1 MLAFVGIPV
10 YLFVMCICTGEVF
23 LKLFGKG
30 EGKTAGKNI
39 IAGYVICAG
48 LFHIISTPFMY
59 YELSFSP
66 LAYICIAYS
75 VVIIAAYIILKIKEE
90 KTLFE
95 RVRLPEKS
103 AIQKDKVWLGLSIV
117 FIIAFQIFYV
127 VYYQH
132 TDIDDSYYLA
142 QINTIIHTNKILAI
156 DPASGIAELNFN
168 PQYKMVSYEVLM
180 SFIVRL
186 FHVNTAFF
194 MHTILPVFLIPV
206 HYIVI
211 YQIGKFISQ
220 RYAYHF
226 VLLYSVFNL
235 FSAYSGYSQGA
246 FLLYRI
252 WQGKSGVINIIVPI
266 LILTFLYIYAIK
278 KI

>member
-1 MLAFVGIPV
+1 MGDKEVKKIRIEFICNDLYCTSGNIINEMNEKMQQVKRENSELRRVLNEICTSTSWKVTKPLRIINGYIKKIKEIKVVSICGNSSIFVRYV
-10 YLFVMCICTGEVF
+10 YLYWRGI

-30 EGKTAGKNI
+30 KEKCRKNI

-66 LAYICIAYS
+66 LVYICIAYS

-95 RVRLPEKS
+95 RVRLPEKN

-142 QINTIIHTNKILAI
+142 QINTIIHTNKISAI

-186 FHVNTAFF
+186 FHVNTAFLCIRF
-194 MHTILPVFLIPV
+194 
-206 HYIVI
+206 Y
-211 YQIGKFISQ
+211 
-220 RYAYHF
+220 
-226 VLLYSVFNL
+226 L
-235 FSAYSGYSQGA
+235 F
-246 FLLYRI
+246 F
-252 WQGKSGVINIIVPI
+252 
-266 LILTFLYIYAIK
+266 
-278 KI
+278 

>member
-1 MLAFVGIPV
+1 MLLT
-10 YLFVMCICTGEVF
+10 LFW
-23 LKLFGKG
+23 KL
-30 EGKTAGKNI
+30 
-39 IAGYVICAG
+39 
-48 LFHIISTPFMY
+48 
-59 YELSFSP
+59 
-66 LAYICIAYS
+66 
-75 VVIIAAYIILKIKEE
+75 KEE

-95 RVRLPEKS
+95 RVRLPEKN

-142 QINTIIHTNKILAI
+142 QINTIIHTNKISAI

-220 RYAYHF
+220 RYAYHLCSYT
-226 VLLYSVFNL
+226 VYLICSVHILDIVKEL
-235 FSAYSGYSQGA
+235 FCYIGYGRGNPES
-246 FLLYRI
+246 
-252 WQGKSGVINIIVPI
+252 
-266 LILTFLYIYAIK
+266 LILLFRYWYLHSYIYAIK

>member
-1 MLAFVGIPV
+1 MCWAVPYYINSVYVLRIIVFAVGV
-10 YLFVMCICTGEVF
+10 YMHCIQCCNYCCLHHFE
-23 LKLFGKG
+23 K
-30 EGKTAGKNI
+30 
-39 IAGYVICAG
+39 
-48 LFHIISTPFMY
+48 
-59 YELSFSP
+59 
-66 LAYICIAYS
+66 
-75 VVIIAAYIILKIKEE
+75 KEE

-168 PQYKMVSYEVLM
+168 SQYKMVSYEVLM

-246 FLLYRI
+246 FLL
-252 WQGKSGVINIIVPI
+252 
-266 LILTFLYIYAIK
+266 
-278 KI
+278 